1 MNKNII
7 MEGREMAQC
16 SRALA
21 APAEGLGFIPSTH
34 VVALNRPN
42 CSSRRSNALFQPPG
56 TPSTHMAHIY
66 ACKKMHAY
74 KIK

>member
-7 MEGREMAQC
+7 VEGREIAQYF
-16 SRALA
+16 RALA
-21 APAEGLGFIPSTH
+21 APAEGPGSTPSTH
-34 VVALNRPN
+34 MVALNRPN
-42 CSSRRSNALFQPPG
+42 CSCRRSNALFLPPG

-66 ACKKMHAY
+66 AYKKMHAY